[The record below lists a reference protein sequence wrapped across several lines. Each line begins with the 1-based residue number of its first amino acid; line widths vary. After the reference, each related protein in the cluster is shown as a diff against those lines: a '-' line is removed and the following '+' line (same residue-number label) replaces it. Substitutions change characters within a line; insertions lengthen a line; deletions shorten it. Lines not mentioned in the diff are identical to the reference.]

1 MIFSAILCVINI
13 SHTSYLN
20 HNYCIA
26 HAKQSTI
33 VLRWKNNAQVQYF
46 YMECDDSDGIAT
58 YNYQNWPGE
67 NQPAGV
73 IDRIHS
79 LDEHYERRIAEV
91 PPSTRGPL
99 LEYASVSKCGYNYRE
114 NDVVT
119 CLRKYNQQMNGLSGI
134 YAYGWEMLA
143 FMNHVHDNGI
153 FGEDNDVA

>member
-1 MIFSAILCVINI
+1 MCYTFFSFIVSKSLQLC
-13 SHTSYLN
+13 T
-20 HNYCIA
+20 A

-79 LDEHYERRIAEV
+79 LDEHYERRIV
-91 PPSTRGPL
+91 
-99 LEYASVSKCGYNYRE
+99 YC
-114 NDVVT
+114 
-119 CLRKYNQQMNGLSGI
+119 
-134 YAYGWEMLA
+134 
-143 FMNHVHDNGI
+143 
-153 FGEDNDVA
+153 